1 MLRDA
6 RSRPDPGVRWAAVA
20 RSVGLL
26 VGLVALTML
35 ACAPAGLALGSLEGA
50 GHMAISAGITALAA
64 GLCLWVGRGAE
75 ERDLGRREALV
86 IVTLCWVALALFGGV
101 PFLVGAAFTLPDA
114 IFESISG
121 FTTTGA
127 SILPEIHARLNPA
140 LHLWRAFTHWLG
152 GVGVVVLFVAVF
164 PALGVGGKL
173 LFHGEAP
180 GPKSKGITPR
190 IRETS
195 LGLWKVYTALTVVQ
209 VLLLMGLGGLGAF
222 EATVHA
228 FSTMGT
234 GGFSNRNA
242 SVGEFTQ
249 VAGVNA
255 AAVDWII
262 TLFMI
267 IAGMNF
273 GLFYAAVRRGPRVI
287 LQDAEARA
295 FLWIVGVATA
305 LVTLSILPMKG
316 GDLLLALRH
325 GAFQVA
331 SILSTTGFATDDFER
346 WPAVG
351 QLVLVVL
358 YFIGGCAGSTA
369 GGPKV
374 IRVVMLVQ
382 TILSEL
388 RRSYRPHL
396 VAPVRVGDAA
406 FSPGA
411 LVEVLAL
418 FGLYLGTVLAGAFLV
433 ALFDQE
439 DAVTA
444 LTASLACVA
453 NVGPAFGDVGPYDN
467 YGHFSDASKL
477 TLSVCMMLGRLE
489 FITVLALL
497 TPDFR
502 RR

>member
-209 VLLLMGLGGLGAF
+209 VLLLVGLGGLGAF

-295 FLWIVGVATA
+295 FLWIVGA
-305 LVTLSILPMKG
+305 
-316 GDLLLALRH
+316 
-325 GAFQVA
+325 
-331 SILSTTGFATDDFER
+331 
-346 WPAVG
+346 
-351 QLVLVVL
+351 
-358 YFIGGCAGSTA
+358 
-369 GGPKV
+369 
-374 IRVVMLVQ
+374 Q
-382 TILSEL
+382 T
-388 RRSYRPHL
+388 
-396 VAPVRVGDAA
+396 
-406 FSPGA
+406 
-411 LVEVLAL
+411 
-418 FGLYLGTVLAGAFLV
+418 
-433 ALFDQE
+433 
-439 DAVTA
+439 
-444 LTASLACVA
+444 
-453 NVGPAFGDVGPYDN
+453 
-467 YGHFSDASKL
+467 
-477 TLSVCMMLGRLE
+477 
-489 FITVLALL
+489 
-497 TPDFR
+497 
-502 RR
+502 